1 MVANSH
7 FTTGIACCLVTAG
20 VIAAPAAPAAPASV
34 TVASPV
40 VRLAVAES
48 PGDWIINAYN
58 TVQPW
63 VEYGVELFAWAVE
76 WLPWPIGLLA
86 PQADIVYG
94 GWQPLAQSVVYS
106 LAYLV
111 DGRFDLIVPT
121 LTLGIQT
128 GISNLIQGEIAW
140 IASFFPP
147 LPPIGSAEATQT
159 VIAGSPSSRE
169 QRSAA
174 PLRPNRDAT
183 RTDVR
188 VQRHRPAARTAASR
202 PADSRATATK
212 PSRISAATGPA
223 PSSAEQPRARRP
235 AGSVTRR

>member
-1 MVANSH
+1 MLANSY
-7 FTTGIACCLVTAG
+7 FTAGMACCLLAAG
-20 VIAAPAAPAAPASV
+20 VGAAPVASEAPA
-34 TVASPV
+34 VASPA

-94 GWQPLAQSVVYS
+94 GWQPFAQSVVYS

-111 DGRFDLIVPT
+111 DGRFDLIIPT
-121 LTLGIQT
+121 LTLGVQT
-128 GISNLIQGEIAW
+128 GVTNLIQGEIAW

-147 LPPIGSAEATQT
+147 LPPIGSAQT
-159 VIAGSPSSRE
+159 TTTARAESSPSR
-169 QRSAA
+169 QRQGAAPPRAARSA
-174 PLRPNRDAT
+174 N
-183 RTDVR
+183 RTDIR
-188 VQRHRPAARTAASR
+188 VQRHRPAARAVADRSPGGRGTAAR
-202 PADSRATATK
+202 PT
-212 PSRISAATGPA
+212 RISTATGPA
-223 PSSAEQPRARRP
+223 ASSAEQSRSRRP
-235 AGSVTRR
+235 AGSLTGP